1 MDELKRK
8 TNEKKTNVSR
18 GNGSKGKYSD
28 KKKNTIF
35 VLMFLFGFLILM
47 YPLVSKLYYRVES
60 NFQVQEFEKAKEEFP
75 TAEIKKKI
83 QLAQAYNTTLD
94 PSKMVD
100 AFSSK
105 QKAGIAEYA
114 RMLEVKEKIGHI
126 EIPKIDQDL
135 PIYAGTSEEVLQKG
149 AGHLEGTSL
158 PIGGKGTHT
167 VITAHRGLPTAQLFT
182 NLDKLEKG
190 DVFYVH
196 NIEKTLAYK
205 VDRILTVEPSNFEP
219 VLVTKGDDFCT
230 LLTCTPYMI
239 NSHRLLVRGH
249 RIPYVASE
257 HKKAEAEALF
267 YRILKLLLIVL
278 CLLILFYLVYRYIKK
293 RKKKKKENIKKNVK

>member
-8 TNEKKTNVSR
+8 SNNKKSNVSKS
-18 GNGSKGKYSD
+18 NGSKGKYSD

-158 PIGGKGTHT
+158 PIGGKSTHT

-257 HKKAEAEALF
+257 HKKAETEALF

-278 CLLILFYLVYRYIKK
+278 CLLILFYLVYRYLKNR
-293 RKKKKKENIKKNVK
+293 RKKKKEKQKNPI

>member
-8 TNEKKTNVSR
+8 SNNKKSNVSKS
-18 GNGSKGKYSD
+18 NGSKGKYSD

-158 PIGGKGTHT
+158 PIGGKSTHT

-278 CLLILFYLVYRYIKK
+278 CLLILFYLVYRYLKNR
-293 RKKKKKENIKKNVK
+293 RKKKKEKQKNPI

>member
-8 TNEKKTNVSR
+8 TNEKKSNVSR

-278 CLLILFYLVYRYIKK
+278 CLLILFYFVYRYIKK
-293 RKKKKKENIKKNVK
+293 RRKKKKENIKKEC

>member
-8 TNEKKTNVSR
+8 TNNKKSNVSKS
-18 GNGSKGKYSD
+18 NGSKGKYSD

-158 PIGGKGTHT
+158 PIGGKSTHT

-239 NSHRLLVRGH
+239 NSNRLLVRGH

-278 CLLILFYLVYRYIKK
+278 CLLILFYLVYRYLKNR
-293 RKKKKKENIKKNVK
+293 RKKKKEKEKNPI

>member
-8 TNEKKTNVSR
+8 SNNKKSNVSKS
-18 GNGSKGKYSD
+18 NGSKGKYSD

-158 PIGGKGTHT
+158 PIGGKSTHT

-257 HKKAEAEALF
+257 HKKAETEALF

-278 CLLILFYLVYRYIKK
+278 CLLILFYLVYRYLKNH
-293 RKKKKKENIKKNVK
+293 RKKKKEKQKNPI

>member
-205 VDRILTVEPSNFEP
+205 VDRILTVEPSIFEP
-219 VLVTKGDDFCT
+219 VLVTKGDDFCA

-293 RKKKKKENIKKNVK
+293 RRKKKKENIKKEC

>member
-8 TNEKKTNVSR
+8 INNKKTKVVK
-18 GNGSKGKYSD
+18 SKGPKEQCLD

-35 VLMFLFGFLILM
+35 ILMFIFGFLILM

-60 NFQVQEFEKAKEEFP
+60 NFQVQEFEKAKDEFP

-83 QLAQAYNTTLD
+83 QLAKAYNTTLD

-100 AFSSK
+100 AFSVK

-114 RMLEVKEKIGHI
+114 RMLEIKEKIGHI

-158 PIGGKGTHT
+158 PIGGKSTHT

-239 NSHRLLVRGH
+239 NSHRLLVTGY

-267 YRILKLLLIVL
+267 YRIFKALLIVL
-278 CLLILFYLVYRYIKK
+278 CLLILFYLVYRYIKNH
-293 RKKKKKENIKKNVK
+293 RKKEK

>member
-293 RKKKKKENIKKNVK
+293 RRKKKKENIKKEC

>member
-135 PIYAGTSEEVLQKG
+135 LIYAGTSEEVLQKG

-293 RKKKKKENIKKNVK
+293 RRKKKKENIKKEC

>member
-8 TNEKKTNVSR
+8 SNNKKSNVSKS
-18 GNGSKGKYSD
+18 NGSKGKYSD

-35 VLMFLFGFLILM
+35 VLMFLFGFLILI

-158 PIGGKGTHT
+158 PIGGKSTHT

-278 CLLILFYLVYRYIKK
+278 CLLILFYLVYRYLKNR
-293 RKKKKKENIKKNVK
+293 RKKKKEKQKNPI

>member
-1 MDELKRK
+1 
-8 TNEKKTNVSR
+8 
-18 GNGSKGKYSD
+18 
-28 KKKNTIF
+28 
-35 VLMFLFGFLILM
+35 MFLFGFLILM

-293 RKKKKKENIKKNVK
+293 RRKKKKENIKKEC

>member
-219 VLVTKGDDFCT
+219 VLVTKGDDFCA

-293 RKKKKKENIKKNVK
+293 RRKKKKENIKKEC